1 MNPWKNFEQAVCLPD
16 KCQCEGVRDAFIR
29 QPSSFWSSL
38 AYVFAGVSI
47 FRYVKDR
54 SMDLKVWTLVCV
66 IMGLSSMLGH
76 MSYIRFTLAIDFAS
90 IALVMSF
97 FGIWN
102 LLTNL
107 KLSYPKIFI
116 ILSIYYCLLVSGMYA
131 LDKYGKISM
140 VFLIFT
146 FAIADMLKVMG
157 MRFLKARTL
166 QLSLLVLSISF
177 GVYMMDENHIFC
189 EPGSLYQLH
198 ALWHMG
204 TALSLFLYGKWRFDE
219 KNALNLNLNLTE
231 AIQPAE

>member
-38 AYVFAGVSI
+38 AYVFAGVAI

-54 SMDLKVWTLVCV
+54 SMDLKVWTMVCV

-90 IALVMSF
+90 IVLVMSF

-102 LLTNL
+102 FLTNL
-107 KLSYPKIFI
+107 KFPFSRI
-116 ILSIYYCLLVSGMYA
+116 ILILSVYYVFLVLGMYS
-131 LDKYGKISM
+131 LDKWGKISM
-140 VFLIFT
+140 VFVIFT
-146 FAIADMLKVMG
+146 FAIADVLREMG
-157 MRFLKARTL
+157 FRFLKARTL
-166 QLSLLVLSISF
+166 QLSLLVLSVSF
-177 GVYMMDENHIFC
+177 GIYMMDENHIFC
-189 EPGSLYQLH
+189 DPGSLLQLH
-198 ALWHMG
+198 SVWHMG

-219 KNALNLNLNLTE
+219 KNALNVNLSPGT
-231 AIQPAE
+231 I